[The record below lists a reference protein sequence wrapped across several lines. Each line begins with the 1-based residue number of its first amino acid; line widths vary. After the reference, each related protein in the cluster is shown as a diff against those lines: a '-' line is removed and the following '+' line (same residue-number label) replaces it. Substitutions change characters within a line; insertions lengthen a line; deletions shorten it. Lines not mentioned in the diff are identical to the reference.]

1 VGGPITVKAYRT
13 DLLAGLAIS
22 GLVLPESVA
31 YAGIAGLPPLSGL
44 LGALAGLTVYA
55 MLGTSRYA
63 IVAATS
69 SSAVVLAAALHSM
82 GSMPAAQA
90 LELSAGMVLMA
101 GVLFLACSALHLG
114 RLAQYIARPV
124 VRGFSL
130 GIAVVITAK
139 QLAKLCGVHAAN
151 TALGPLLIE
160 LLEKHA
166 QWQMPALLVGLVA
179 LALLVLLRRWPRI
192 PATLVVLVLG
202 VACIPLLGP
211 FGAHIALV
219 GKIELANVQW
229 RLPQLQF
236 AEWTRCAELAVAL
249 MLILFAESYGAVRSC
264 ALRHGDSISVN
275 RELLALGAANIA
287 AGFFQGVPVGAGY
300 SATYTNESLGARSR
314 LAGVAAAA
322 GVAGAL
328 CFLQPWVARIPE
340 PVLAAIVIFAMRHAA
355 SIEPL
360 RPYLLWKRDRLLMVT
375 AVAAVLVLGVLNGL
389 VFAIAASLVMLIRNL
404 SQPRLSVLGRL
415 GGGHDYVSVIVH
427 PNAVVEP
434 GLLILR
440 PEEPLFFAN
449 VEAVLDSAAGRL
461 AVAPTIHTLVLS
473 LEESPDLDGTAVEAL
488 GQFAAQVQRSGC
500 ELRLAR
506 LKDPV
511 LEVLTIADLPGLRAA
526 ALSGGSVDAVVS
538 AAQAARAGQSAPVL
552 SYDKNTR
559 SPAREEPP

>member
-1 VGGPITVKAYRT
+1 MGWPLAVTAYRS
-13 DLLAGLAIS
+13 DLLAGLAIA

-31 YAGIAGLPPLSGL
+31 YAGIAGLPPISGL

-55 MLGTSRYA
+55 LLGSSRYA

-82 GSMPAAQA
+82 GSIPATQV
-90 LELSAGMVLMA
+90 LELAAGMVMTA
-101 GVLFLACSALHLG
+101 GLLFLACSALRLG

-130 GIAVVITAK
+130 GIAVVITVK
-139 QLAKLCGVHAAN
+139 QLAKLCGVHAAH
-151 TALGPLLIE
+151 AAFGPLLVEIFQS
-160 LLEKHA
+160 HA
-166 QWQMPALLVGLVA
+166 RWQLPGALLGVA
-179 LALLVLLRRWPRI
+179 ALLLLVLLRRWPRL
-192 PATLVVLVLG
+192 PSTLLVLVLG
-202 VACIPLLGP
+202 IACVPYLGQ
-211 FGAHIALV
+211 FGSHIAVV
-219 GKIELANVQW
+219 GQIELAGVQLRW
-229 RLPQLQF
+229 PQLQA
-236 AEWTRCAELAVAL
+236 AEWTRIAELAVAL

-264 ALRHGDSISVN
+264 ALRHGDVIGVN
-275 RELLALGAANIA
+275 RELLALGFANMA
-287 AGFFQGVPVGAGY
+287 SALFQGVPVGAGY

-322 GVAGAL
+322 GLASAL
-328 CFLQPWVARIPE
+328 WLLRPWVARIPE

-360 RPYLLWKRDRLLMVT
+360 RPYLLWKRDRLLMAT

-389 VFAIAASLVMLIRNL
+389 VFAIAVSLVMLIRNL

-415 GGGHDYVSVIVH
+415 GGGHDFVSVGVH
-427 PNAVVEP
+427 PGAVVVP

-449 VEAVLDSAAGRL
+449 VEAVLDSAAARL
-461 AVAPTIHTLVLS
+461 AAAPAVHTLVLS
-473 LEESPDLDGTAVEAL
+473 LEESPDVDGTTVEAL
-488 GQFAAQVQRSGC
+488 GQFATQVRRSGC

-511 LEVLTIADLPGLRAA
+511 LEVLTTAALPEISAA
-526 ALSGGSVDAVVS
+526 CLSGGSVDAVVRD
-538 AAQAARAGQSAPVL
+538 AQAARAAQ
-552 SYDKNTR
+552 
-559 SPAREEPP
+559 

>member
-1 VGGPITVKAYRT
+1 VKAYWP

-31 YAGIAGLPPLSGL
+31 YAGIAGVPPLSGL

-55 MLGTSRYA
+55 VLGSSRYA

-69 SSAVVLAAALHSM
+69 SSAVVLAAALHSI
-82 GSMPAAQA
+82 GSVPAAQA

-101 GVLFLACSALHLG
+101 GLLFLACGALQLG

-139 QLAKLCGVHAAN
+139 QLAKLCGLHIVH
-151 TALGPLLIE
+151 TALGSLLIE
-160 LLEKHA
+160 LFQRHA
-166 QWQMPALLVGLVA
+166 QWQRASLLVGLAA
-179 LALLVLLRRWPRI
+179 LALLLLLQRWPRI

-202 VACIPLLGP
+202 VACIPWLGAS
-211 FGAHIALV
+211 GASIALV
-219 GKIELANVQW
+219 GKIELADVHL
-229 RLPQLQF
+229 RLPQLQIS
-236 AEWTRCAELAVAL
+236 EWTRVAELSVAL

-264 ALRHGDSISVN
+264 ALRHGDSINVN
-275 RELLALGAANIA
+275 RELLALGVANMA
-287 AGFFQGVPVGAGY
+287 AGLLQGVPVGAGY

-322 GVAGAL
+322 GVGGAL

-360 RPYLLWKRDRLLMVT
+360 RPYLLWKRDRLVMAT

-389 VFAIAASLVMLIRNL
+389 IFAIAVSLVMLIRKL

-415 GGGHDYVSVIVH
+415 GGGHDFVSVGAH
-427 PNAVVEP
+427 PHVVVVP

-449 VEAVLDSAAGRL
+449 VEAVLDSAAAR
-461 AVAPTIHTLVLS
+461 VAIAPSIHTLVLS

-488 GQFAAQVQRSGC
+488 GQFAAQMRRSGC
-500 ELRLAR
+500 DLHLAR

-511 LEVLTIADLPGLRAA
+511 LEVLTIAALPGMTGA

-538 AAQAARAGQSAPVL
+538 AAQASRDSQSQPVL
-552 SYDKNTR
+552 S
-559 SPAREEPP
+559 

>member
-1 VGGPITVKAYRT
+1 MKLYGT

-55 MLGTSRYA
+55 LFGSSRYA

-82 GSMPAAQA
+82 GSVPAAQA

-101 GVLFLACSALHLG
+101 GLLFLACGAMQLG

-130 GIAVVITAK
+130 GIAVVITAR
-139 QLAKLCGVHAAN
+139 QLAKLCGLHAVN

-160 LLEKHA
+160 LFQKRA
-166 QWQMPALLVGLVA
+166 QWQTASLLVGLAA
-179 LALLVLLRRWPRI
+179 LALLLLLRRWPRI

-202 VACIPLLGP
+202 VACIPWLGAP
-211 FGAHIALV
+211 GASIALV
-219 GKIELANVQW
+219 GKIELADVHL
-229 RLPQLQF
+229 RLPQLQIS
-236 AEWTRCAELAVAL
+236 EWARVAELSVAL
-249 MLILFAESYGAVRSC
+249 LLILFAESYGAVRSC
-264 ALRHGDSISVN
+264 ALRHGDSINVN
-275 RELLALGAANIA
+275 RELLALGVSNMA
-287 AGFFQGVPVGAGY
+287 AGLFQGVPVGAGY

-314 LAGVAAAA
+314 LAGVSAAV
-322 GVAGAL
+322 GVGGAL
-328 CFLQPWVARIPE
+328 YFLQPWVARIPE

-360 RPYLLWKRDRLLMVT
+360 RPYLVWKRDRLVMAT

-389 VFAIAASLVMLIRNL
+389 IFAIAVSLVMLIRKL

-415 GGGHDYVSVIVH
+415 GGGHDYVSVGAH
-427 PNAVVEP
+427 PDVVALP

-449 VEAVLDSAAGRL
+449 VEAVLDSAAAR
-461 AVAPTIHTLVLS
+461 VATAPSTHTLVLS

-488 GQFAAQVQRSGC
+488 GQFAAQMRRSGC

-511 LEVLTIADLPGLRAA
+511 LEVLTIAALPGMTGA
-526 ALSGGSVDAVVS
+526 ALSGSSVDAVVS
-538 AAQAARAGQSAPVL
+538 AAQAARGSQSQPVL
-552 SYDKNTR
+552 SYDMN
-559 SPAREEPP
+559 S